1 MKHLYL
7 LRHGKS
13 SWEDAGLTDHDRPL
27 NARGRHA
34 AKLVAEHL
42 RRELTPIDLVL
53 CSSARRTRQTLEGIA
68 RALGDDVPVEVEHEL
83 YGAHCDDLL
92 GRLRRVPTATQS
104 VMLVGHNPAIQEL
117 TLSLAQGGEKLA
129 RVQRKYP
136 TGALATLTFE
146 RDWHELQP
154 QDAELV
160 AFVTPKDLG

>member
-1 MKHLYL
+1 M
-7 LRHGKS
+7 
-13 SWEDAGLTDHDRPL
+13 
-27 NARGRHA
+27 
-34 AKLVAEHL
+34 
-42 RRELTPIDLVL
+42 
-53 CSSARRTRQTLEGIA
+53 
-68 RALGDDVPVEVEHEL
+68 
-83 YGAHCDDLL
+83 
-92 GRLRRVPTATQS
+92 PTATQS
-104 VMLVGHNPAIQEL
+104 VMLVGHNPAIQEI

>member
-1 MKHLYL
+1 MKYLYL

-13 SWEDAGLTDHDRPL
+13 SWEDAGLPDHDRPL
-27 NARGRHA
+27 APRGRHA

-53 CSSARRTRQTLEGIA
+53 CSSARRTCQTLEGIA
-68 RALGDDVPVEVEHEL
+68 RAIGDDVPVQVEREL
-83 YGAHCDDLL
+83 YSAHGDDLL

-104 VMLVGHNPAIQEL
+104 VMVVGHNPAIQEL
-117 TLSLAQGGEKLA
+117 TLGLAQGGEELS
-129 RVQRKYP
+129 RVKRKFP

-146 RDWHELQP
+146 RDWHQLQP

-160 AFVTPKDLG
+160 AFVTPRDLG